1 MLSNFKQRINFYFE
15 DLTTPMGKTFDLVV
29 ISLIFLVCAAFVV
42 ETYDIPEKVRKVV
55 NLLETTI
62 IGIFIIEYLL
72 RFWVAEKKLKHFFHI
87 YSLIDLAAILPIF
100 FAQQHFQVIRV
111 FRTLRIMRLIRFLE
125 NQHFFFGS
133 IKPVHLIIFRI
144 IYIIIAIVFVSA
156 GLIFYAEHEINPE
169 KFRTFFDAVYF
180 SVVTITTVGF
190 GDITP
195 VSAYGRTITV
205 LIIISGIVFIPWQ
218 VRNLIAHF
226 IASTNKISLVCEECG
241 LEYHERDALHCKR
254 CGKKISQ
261 KKMSINNLNSKI

>member
-1 MLSNFKQRINFYFE
+1 MLSKIKQRINFYFE
-15 DLTTPMGKTFDLVV
+15 DLTTPMGKAFDLVV
-29 ISLIFLVCAAFVV
+29 VSLIFLVCAAFVV
-42 ETYDIPEKVRKVV
+42 ETYDIPERVRKIASFMEV
-55 NLLETTI
+55 TI
-62 IGIFIIEYLL
+62 IVIFIIEYLL
-72 RFWVAEKKLKHFFHI
+72 RFWVSEKKLKHFFHI

-133 IKPVHLIIFRI
+133 IKPIHLIIFRI

-156 GLIFYAEHEINPE
+156 GLIFYAEHGINPE

-180 SVVTITTVGF
+180 SVVTLTTVGF

-195 VSAYGRTITV
+195 VSDYGRTITV

-226 IASTNKISLVCEECG
+226 IVSTSKISLVCKECG
-241 LEYHERDALHCKR
+241 LEYHDKDAVYCKR
-254 CGKKISQ
+254 CG
-261 KKMSINNLNSKI
+261 SKIFEKKDVT

>member
-1 MLSNFKQRINFYFE
+1 MLSKIKQRINFYFE
-15 DLTTPMGKTFDLVV
+15 DLTTPMGKAFDLVV
-29 ISLIFLVCAAFVV
+29 VSLIFLVCAAFVV
-42 ETYDIPEKVRKVV
+42 ETYDIPERVRKIVSFMEV
-55 NLLETTI
+55 TI
-62 IGIFIIEYLL
+62 IVIFIIEYLL
-72 RFWVAEKKLKHFFHI
+72 RFWVSEKKLKHFFHI
-87 YSLIDLAAILPIF
+87 YSLIDLTAILPIF

-133 IKPVHLIIFRI
+133 IKPIHLIIFRI

-180 SVVTITTVGF
+180 SVVTLTTVGF

-195 VSAYGRTITV
+195 VSDYGRAITV

-226 IASTNKISLVCEECG
+226 IVSVNKVSLACKECG
-241 LEYHERDALHCKR
+241 LEYHDRDAIYCKR
-254 CGKKISQ
+254 CG
-261 KKMSINNLNSKI
+261 SKIYHKQELT

>member
-1 MLSNFKQRINFYFE
+1 MLSKFKQRINFYFE

-55 NLLETTI
+55 NLLEVTI
-62 IGIFIIEYLL
+62 IVIFIIEYLL
-72 RFWVAEKKLKHFFHI
+72 RFWVAKKKLKHLFHI

-133 IKPVHLIIFRI
+133 IKSVHLIIFRI
-144 IYIIIAIVFVSA
+144 IYIMIAIVFVSA

-180 SVVTITTVGF
+180 SVVTLTTVGF

-195 VSAYGRTITV
+195 VSDYGRTITV

-218 VRNLIAHF
+218 VRNLIAHL
-226 IASTNKISLVCEECG
+226 IVSVNKVFLACRECG
-241 LEYHERDALHCKR
+241 LEHHERDAIYCKR
-254 CGKKISQ
+254 CGSRIYHNKET
-261 KKMSINNLNSKI
+261 L